1 MNRSPQLAHAKSGSL
16 FARIWL
22 RSLTV
27 KRSQAFFAL
36 AALAAGAAAGS
47 LLLNL
52 NAGVEE
58 KMTQDFRAFGPNVI
72 LTARQAPR
80 GDGRQPAT
88 LPAPSPEGVA
98 AAAPGVGAKDS
109 VPLLYAVVQL
119 KPAVDDPLLP
129 QFGNAVAAGGDFARL
144 LALNPNWRVD
154 GVRRALA
161 DDECAVGAL
170 VAERFNLIV
179 GGSLRLDTPQSSG
192 GAAER
197 TLRVVAVVRSGSQED
212 GQVFT
217 GLAALQ
223 AWTGR
228 EGQGSAIELRLPGSP
243 AQVERGAQRLAA
255 AFPAARV
262 TPVRQIV
269 ERQGNVLKTVS
280 SLLAWLAIL
289 IVAIVSLCVMATMTA
304 IILERRKDVAVMKSL
319 GAGESLILR
328 LFLSEGAALGLAGG
342 LVGFALGAWAAHEA
356 ALRLFQVSVGV
367 AWWSLPLVALCT
379 AALAAAATSF
389 PVQLT
394 RRIQAA
400 AILKGE

>member
-1 MNRSPQLAHAKSGSL
+1 MNRSQQLAHAKSGSL

-27 KRSQAFFAL
+27 KRSQAFLAL

-72 LTARQAPR
+72 LTARQAQR

-98 AAAPGVGAKDS
+98 AAALGVGAKDS

-129 QFGNAVAAGGDFARL
+129 QFENAVAAGGDFAL
-144 LALNPNWRVD
+144 LLGLNPNWRVD
-154 GVRRALA
+154 GVRALA

-179 GGSLRLDTPQSSG
+179 GSSLRLDTPQNSG
-192 GAAER
+192 GATEH

-223 AWTGR
+223 AWTGL
-228 EGQGSAIELRLPGSP
+228 EGQVSAIELRLPGSP
-243 AQVERGAQRLAA
+243 AQVERSAQRLAA
-255 AFPAARV
+255 VFPAARV

-304 IILERRKDVAVMKSL
+304 IILERRKDVAVMKAL

-342 LVGFALGAWAAHEA
+342 LAGFALGAWAAHEA